1 MGGVLL
7 HRPLPGNTVSR
18 ESVIVVM
25 TVQQLLTQLTGLGLG
40 GLDESDSQVVFK
52 DGTPLTAVATDLTG
66 KVILS

>member
-1 MGGVLL
+1 MGSLL
-7 HRPLPGNTVSR
+7 LRRALPGNTVSR
-18 ESVIVVM
+18 SAVIVVM

-52 DGTPLTAVATDLTG
+52 DGTPLTTVATDLTG